1 MINVS
6 YIRGFLGGSVLQNL
20 PDVYNY
26 KTINNTTKIS
36 RIKDNKERKK
46 KWDIIP
52 ETHERKSKKTKDKSL
67 QRLKKQK

>member
-46 KWDIIP
+46 KVGHNTRD
-52 ETHERKSKKTKDKSL
+52 T
-67 QRLKKQK
+67 